1 MRKLFI
7 QKLVE
12 LASIDPN
19 IYLIAGDLG
28 FSVIEPFKE
37 KFPDRFINAGISEQ
51 NMIGV
56 AAGLALASKKVFV
69 YSIIP
74 FVTMRC
80 FEQIRV
86 DLCYQNLPVCLVGV
100 GAGFAYG
107 AMGSTHHAIEDVAIM
122 RALPNMTVVVPG
134 SNSELSN
141 LLEQIN
147 DLRSPVYIRLSKN
160 EEKILYPSRT
170 ARPAVPAEATTSEGW
185 ECALSACIEGSPIGR
200 PEEVIFDA
208 EIKLGQAIELIPSNK
223 NLILASG
230 DILSVA
236 LDVCKKLR
244 DLGIDIGLFSIPTI
258 KPLNF
263 DFINSRCNSLESIFT
278 IEDHS
283 IIGGLG
289 EVVAMHL
296 CQNIE
301 KKILL
306 KTFALPDRYCH
317 EIGSRDYLRDKV
329 GLSESNIFSEIFK
342 IVKFN
347 ERVFNKIERN
357 QKLF

>member
-12 LASIDPN
+12 FASSDPD

-37 KFPDRFINAGISEQ
+37 KFPDRSINAGISEQ

-56 AAGLALASKKVFV
+56 AAGLALTGKKVFV

-86 DLCYQNLPVCLVGV
+86 DLCYQNLPVYLVGV

-122 RALPNMTVVVPG
+122 RALPNMTVIVPG
-134 SNSELSN
+134 SNFELSS
-141 LLEQIN
+141 LFEQVN
-147 DLRSPVYIRLSKN
+147 ALSGPAYIRLSKN
-160 EEKILYPSRT
+160 EEKILSAVAKKTNISQVVGECGYGEISRDTTQFVAWCASYP
-170 ARPAVPAEATTSEGW
+170 TTCNS
-185 ECALSACIEGSPIGR
+185 
-200 PEEVIFDA
+200 
-208 EIKLGQAIELIPSNK
+208 IKLGQAIELIPSNK
-223 NLILASG
+223 SLILASG
-230 DILSVA
+230 DILNVA
-236 LDVCKKLR
+236 FDACKKLR
-244 DLGIDIGLFSIPTI
+244 DLGVDIGLFSVPTI
-258 KPLNF
+258 KPLDF
-263 DFINSRCNSLESIFT
+263 DFIESRSKSLESIFT

-301 KKILL
+301 KKILF
-306 KTFALPDRYCH
+306 KAFALPDRYCH
-317 EIGSRDYLRDKV
+317 EIGSRDYLRKKV
-329 GLSESNIFSEIFK
+329 GLSESNIFSEILEK
-342 IVKFN
+342 IKFN
-347 ERVFNKIERN
+347 GSVLDEAGCN

>member
-7 QKLVE
+7 QKLIE
-12 LASIDPN
+12 LAQVDPN

-28 FSVIEPFKE
+28 FSVVEPFKE
-37 KFPDRFINAGISEQ
+37 MFPMRFINAGISEQ

-56 AAGLALASKKVFV
+56 AAGLALAGKKVYV

-86 DLCYQNLPVCLVGV
+86 DLCYQNLPVRMVGV

-107 AMGSTHHAIEDVAIM
+107 AMGSTHYATEDVAVM

-134 SNSELSN
+134 SNFELGH
-141 LLEQIN
+141 LMGQIN
-147 DLRSPVYIRLSKN
+147 DLPGPAYIRLSKN
-160 EEKILYPSRT
+160 EEKILYPER
-170 ARPAVPAEATTSEGW
+170 RV
-185 ECALSACIEGSPIGR
+185 
-200 PEEVIFDA
+200 
-208 EIKLGQAIELIPSNK
+208 KLGQAIELIPSNK

-236 LDVCKKLR
+236 FDVCKKLR
-244 DLGIDIGLFSIPTI
+244 DLGVDIGLLSIPTI

-263 DFINSRCNSLESIFT
+263 DFLVSRNSSLRAIFT

-283 IIGGLG
+283 LIGGLG
-289 EVVAMHL
+289 ETVAMHI
-296 CQNIE
+296 CQNLNKNIIF
-301 KKILL
+301 KPFGLQDCY
-306 KTFALPDRYCH
+306 FH
-317 EIGSRDYLRDKV
+317 EIGSRDYLRNKS
-329 GLSESNIFSEIFK
+329 GLSADAISNEILK
-342 IVKFN
+342 
-347 ERVFNKIERN
+347 EL
-357 QKLF
+357 KLNLGVVSATSCHLSCDK

>member
-12 LASIDPN
+12 FAGIDTD

-37 KFPDRFINAGISEQ
+37 TFPDRFINAGISEQ

-56 AAGLALASKKVFV
+56 AAGLALAGKKVFV

-86 DLCYQNLPVCLVGV
+86 DLCYQNLPVFMVGV

-134 SNSELSN
+134 SNFELSS

-147 DLRSPVYIRLSKN
+147 DLRSPAYIRLSKN
-160 EEKILYPSRT
+160 EEKILYPSRYN
-170 ARPAVPAEATTSEGW
+170 SK
-185 ECALSACIEGSPIGR
+185 SS
-200 PEEVIFDA
+200 
-208 EIKLGQAIELIPSNK
+208 IKLGKAIELTSSDK

-230 DILSVA
+230 DILSIA
-236 LDVCKKLR
+236 FDVCKKLR
-244 DLGIDIGLFSIPTI
+244 DLGIDIGLFSVPTI
-258 KPLNF
+258 KPLDF
-263 DFINSRCNSLESIFT
+263 DFITLRCNSLDSIFT

-301 KKILL
+301 KKILF
-306 KTFALPDRYCH
+306 KAFALPDRYCH
-317 EIGSRDYLRDKV
+317 EIGSRDYLRNKA
-329 GLSESNIFSEIFK
+329 GLSARNILSEILEK
-342 IVKFN
+342 IKFN
-347 ERVFNKIERN
+347 ERVFNEVGFNK
-357 QKLF
+357 KLF

>member
-12 LASIDPN
+12 FASSDPD

-56 AAGLALASKKVFV
+56 AAGLALAGKKVFV

-86 DLCYQNLPVCLVGV
+86 DLCYQNLQVWLVGV
-100 GAGFAYG
+100 GAGVSYG
-107 AMGSTHHAIEDVAIM
+107 AMGSTHHAIEDIAVM

-134 SNSELSN
+134 SNFELEN
-141 LLEQIN
+141 LMGQIN
-147 DLRSPVYIRLSKN
+147 DLRGPAYLRLSKN
-160 EEKILYPSRT
+160 EEKILYPSI
-170 ARPAVPAEATTSEGW
+170 SN
-185 ECALSACIEGSPIGR
+185 SKSS
-200 PEEVIFDA
+200 
-208 EIKLGQAIELIPSNK
+208 IKLGQAVELIPSDK

-244 DLGIDIGLFSIPTI
+244 DLGIDIGLFSVPTI
-258 KPLNF
+258 KPLDF

-278 IEDHS
+278 VEDHS

-289 EVVAMHL
+289 ELVAMHL

-301 KKILL
+301 KKILF
-306 KTFALPDRYCH
+306 KSFALPDEYFH
-317 EIGSRDYLRDKV
+317 EAGSRDYLRNKS
-329 GLSESNIFSEIFK
+329 GLSESNIFSEILK
-342 IVKFN
+342 IVLLLN
-347 ERVFNKIERN
+347 EPRGHIFCKIN
-357 QKLF
+357 IQKM

>member
-12 LASIDPN
+12 FASSDPD
-19 IYLIAGDLG
+19 IYLITGDLG

-56 AAGLALASKKVFV
+56 AAGLALAGKKVFV

-86 DLCYQNLPVCLVGV
+86 DLCYQNLPVYLVGV

-107 AMGSTHHAIEDVAIM
+107 AMGSTHHAIEDIAIM

-134 SNSELSN
+134 SNFELSG
-141 LLEQIN
+141 LLEQVN
-147 DLRSPVYIRLSKN
+147 QLSGPAYIRLSKN
-160 EEKILYPSRT
+160 EEKILYPNSP
-170 ARPAVPAEATTSEGW
+170 ARP
-185 ECALSACIEGSPIGR
+185 ECARSACIEGSAIGR
-200 PEEVIFDA
+200 RAEGPFDA
-208 EIKLGQAIELIPSNK
+208 NIKLGQAIELIPSNK

-244 DLGIDIGLFSIPTI
+244 DLGIDIGLFSVPTI
-258 KPLNF
+258 KPLDF
-263 DFINSRCNSLESIFT
+263 DFITSRCNSLDSVFT

-289 EVVAMHL
+289 EVLAMHI

-301 KKILL
+301 KKILF
-306 KTFALPDRYCH
+306 KAFALPDQYFH
-317 EIGSRDYLRDKV
+317 EIGSRDYLRNKV
-329 GLSESNIFSEIFK
+329 GLSESNIFSEILN
-342 IVKFN
+342 V
-347 ERVFNKIERN
+347 V
-357 QKLF
+357 

>member
-12 LASIDPN
+12 FARRDSN

-37 KFPDRFINAGISEQ
+37 EFPDRFINAGISEQ

-56 AAGLALASKKVFV
+56 AAGLALAGKKVFV

-86 DLCYQNLPVCLVGV
+86 DICYQNLPVYLVGV

-107 AMGSTHHAIEDVAIM
+107 AMGATHHAIEDVAVM

-134 SNSELSN
+134 SNFELSS

-147 DLRSPVYIRLSKN
+147 KLSGTAYIRLSKN
-160 EEKILYPSRT
+160 EEKILSAYP
-170 ARPAVPAEATTSEGW
+170 TTCNS
-185 ECALSACIEGSPIGR
+185 
-200 PEEVIFDA
+200 
-208 EIKLGQAIELIPSNK
+208 IKLGQAIELIQSNK

-230 DILSVA
+230 DILNVA
-236 LDVCKKLR
+236 IDVCQKLR
-244 DLGIDIGLFSIPTI
+244 DLGIDIGLLSVPTI
-258 KPLNF
+258 KPLDF
-263 DFINSRCNSLESIFT
+263 DFINSRSNSLESIFT

-289 EVVAMHL
+289 ETVAMHL
-296 CQNIE
+296 CPNLD
-301 KKILL
+301 KKITF
-306 KTFALPDRYCH
+306 KAFALPDRYCH
-317 EIGSRDYLRDKV
+317 EIGSRDYLRNKA
-329 GLSESNIFSEIFK
+329 GLSENNIFNEILK
-342 IVKFN
+342 GLKLN
-347 ERVFNKIERN
+347 ERVLNEVGCN